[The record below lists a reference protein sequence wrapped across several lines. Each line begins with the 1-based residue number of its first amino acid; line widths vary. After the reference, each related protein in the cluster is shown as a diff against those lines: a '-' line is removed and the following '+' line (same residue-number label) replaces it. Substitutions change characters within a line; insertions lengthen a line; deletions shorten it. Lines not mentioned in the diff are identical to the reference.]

1 MKKYLITST
10 LAIAI
15 GFSSLGGAPSAIQPI
30 NASAAT
36 VTAQNNQQA
45 VDAKADQITRFAK
58 SIMGKATYGSNYSF
72 TAPYQF
78 KCASFMWFIFD
89 ENGVD
94 LGSKTEDKMVKLG
107 THVPKSQ
114 LKKGDLVFFKQKT
127 TGTDPDHMGMYIG
140 DNKIIH
146 MADSRQNI
154 IISDLDG
161 KSYYKDYY
169 MTARRVLPS
178 LLPSDTPKPTTPVKA
193 PVASVTSADK
203 VVDLASDLVGKAKFG
218 YVYDEKT
225 LTFTGAGF
233 THYIYGKQGVDL
245 KFKLA
250 SRQAQLGK
258 AVQKANLQK
267 GDLLFFSTNNG
278 GSKITQ
284 TGVFIGGNQYISLST
299 NGSVVKVS
307 LDSAWSKKNYVTAR
321 RVL

>member
-10 LAIAI
+10 LAIALC
-15 GFSSLGGAPSAIQPI
+15 FSSLGMAPSEIQPI
-30 NASAAT
+30 KASAAT
-36 VTAQNNQQA
+36 VTVQNNQQA
-45 VDAKADQITRFAK
+45 VDAKADKITSFAK

-89 ENGVD
+89 KNGVD

-107 THVPKSQ
+107 TYVPKSQ

-146 MADSRQNI
+146 MADPRQNI
-154 IISDLDG
+154 IISDLDE

-178 LLPSDTPKPTTPVKA
+178 LLPSNTNKPTLNGDLPVSNA
-193 PVASVTSADK
+193 TSANK
-203 VVDLASDLVGKAKFG
+203 AVDVATSLIGKAKFG
-218 YVYDEKT
+218 YVYNEKT

-233 THYIYGKQGVDL
+233 THYVYGKSGIDL
-245 KFKLA
+245 KYKLA
-250 SRQAQLGK
+250 SRQALLGK
-258 AVQKANLQK
+258 SVQKSNLQK
-267 GDLLFFSTNNG
+267 GDLILFSMDDNG
-278 GSKITQ
+278 LKVTQ
-284 TGVFIGGNQYISLST
+284 TGIYIGGNQYVSLVA
-299 NGSVVKVS
+299 NGSAVKLNLNS
-307 LDSAWSKKNYVTAR
+307 TWAKKNYVTAR

>member
-1 MKKYLITST
+1 MKKYLIT

-15 GFSSLGGAPSAIQPI
+15 GFSSLGGAPSVIQPI

-36 VTAQNNQQA
+36 VTAQSNQQA

-146 MADSRQNI
+146 MADPRQNI

-161 KSYYKDYY
+161 KSYYKDNY
-169 MTARRVLPS
+169 MTARRILPS
-178 LLPSDTPKPTTPVKA
+178 LLPKNTDKQTSGGNLPASNTTTANKA
-193 PVASVTSADK
+193 VE
-203 VVDLASDLVGKAKFG
+203 LASSLIGKAKFG
-218 YVYDEKT
+218 YVYNEKS

-233 THYIYGKQGVDL
+233 THYVYGKSGINL
-245 KFKLA
+245 KSKLA
-250 SRQAQLGK
+250 SRQALFGK
-258 AVQKANLQK
+258 SVQKSNLRN
-267 GDLLFFSTNNG
+267 GDLILFSMDDS

-284 TGVFIGGNQYISLST
+284 TGIYIGGNQYISLVA
-299 NGSVVKVS
+299 NGSAVKLNLNS
-307 LDSAWSKKNYVTAR
+307 TWAKKNYVTAR
-321 RVL
+321 RVF

>member
-10 LAIAI
+10 LAIAL
-15 GFSSLGGAPSAIQPI
+15 GFSSLGMAPSEIQPI
-30 NASAAT
+30 KASAAT

-45 VDAKADQITRFAK
+45 VDAKADKITSFAK
-58 SIMGKATYGSNYSF
+58 SIIGKATYGSNYSF

-107 THVPKSQ
+107 RYVPKSQ

-146 MADSRQNI
+146 MADPRQNV
-154 IISDLDG
+154 IISDLDE
-161 KSYYKDYY
+161 KSYYKDNY

-178 LLPSDTPKPTTPVKA
+178 LLPSNTDKPTTGGDLPVSNA
-193 PVASVTSADK
+193 TSANKAADF
-203 VVDLASDLVGKAKFG
+203 ASSLIGKAKFG
-218 YVYDEKT
+218 YVYNEKS

-233 THYIYGKQGVDL
+233 TYYIYGKQGIDL
-245 KFKLA
+245 KSKLA
-250 SRQAQLGK
+250 SHQALLGK
-258 AVQKANLQK
+258 AVQKSNLQK
-267 GDLLFFSTNNG
+267 GDLILFSMDNS

-284 TGVFIGGNQYISLST
+284 TGIYIGGNQYISLVANGNAVKLNLNST
-299 NGSVVKVS
+299 W
-307 LDSAWSKKNYVTAR
+307 AKKNYVTAR

>member
-1 MKKYLITST
+1 MKKYLIT

-15 GFSSLGGAPSAIQPI
+15 GFSSLGMAPSAIQPI
-30 NASAAT
+30 KASAAT
-36 VTAQNNQQA
+36 VTVQNNQQA
-45 VDAKADQITRFAK
+45 VEAKADEIANFAK
-58 SIMGKATYGSNYSF
+58 SIIGKATYGSNYSF

-89 ENGVD
+89 KNGVD

-114 LKKGDLVFFKQKT
+114 LQKGDLVFFRQKT

-169 MTARRVLPS
+169 MTARRVLPT
-178 LLPSDTPKPTTPVKA
+178 LLPANTTKPTTPVKA
-193 PVASVTSADK
+193 PAASDTSADK
-203 VVDLASDLVGKAKFG
+203 AVSLASSLIGKAKFG
-218 YVYDEKT
+218 YVHDEKT

-233 THYIYGKQGVDL
+233 TYYIYGKQGIDL
-245 KFKLA
+245 KSKLA
-250 SRQAQLGK
+250 SRQALLGK
-258 AVQKANLQK
+258 AVQKSNLQK
-267 GDLLFFSTNNG
+267 GDLILFSLDNS

-284 TGVFIGGNQYISLST
+284 TGIYIGGNQYISLVA
-299 NGSVVKVS
+299 NGSTVKLS
-307 LDSAWSKKNYVTAR
+307 LNSTWAKKNYVTAR